1 MATQLK
7 PIKCPQ
13 CGSEKHD
20 DLGEKLFRC
29 RSCGTEFF
37 LDDDD
42 ITIHIK
48 HHFDVPRTSPFG
60 NLRTDTSKKI
70 AVIIATVTITL
81 FFLLFEFVLWDHPS
95 LPKIK
100 AAPIEVHDNV
110 EFSSLFVR
118 KKKAVLFYIVDR
130 NCVNGGDEETRKA
143 KEGVFYGFKDCD
155 TGEVLTEYRLAS
167 RDESEMR
174 QLFTSSYLGFLRL
187 SASPRCFIVF
197 DGAKLY
203 ELKIDEM
210 QLDDITP
217 TLIEEKKPLST
228 GIANIKVLSRSYGEG
243 LIITNN
249 LSEKYYYFPQ
259 SNRLYSDEAF
269 DYAQN
274 LNMHELQGQKI
285 EKVMFML
292 ERKENDGRQM
302 QQGNLRLW
310 RVPVTY
316 YPGDPNEIYD
326 FWVFD
331 GFYKTQHGNRIHD
344 AQPIGKWFIG
354 FDAAIMYQNQ
364 HFLLLKYNPIVG
376 ENANVVFQLR
386 SNVGEVLWTQ
396 AIPHCRLDEQVVYDG
411 SALWLCQSQWEKD
424 NYDDT
429 RFVRLDIHNGSVT
442 MRDGLHTC
450 YTLNEKK
457 E

>member
-100 AAPIEVHDNV
+100 AATIEVHDNV

-143 KEGVFYGFKDCD
+143 KEGVFYGFKAYD
-155 TGEVLTEYRLAS
+155 TGEVLSEYRLAS
-167 RDESEMR
+167 RDES
-174 QLFTSSYLGFLRL
+174 
-187 SASPRCFIVF
+187 
-197 DGAKLY
+197 
-203 ELKIDEM
+203 
-210 QLDDITP
+210 
-217 TLIEEKKPLST
+217 
-228 GIANIKVLSRSYGEG
+228 
-243 LIITNN
+243 
-249 LSEKYYYFPQ
+249 
-259 SNRLYSDEAF
+259 
-269 DYAQN
+269 
-274 LNMHELQGQKI
+274 
-285 EKVMFML
+285 
-292 ERKENDGRQM
+292 
-302 QQGNLRLW
+302 
-310 RVPVTY
+310 
-316 YPGDPNEIYD
+316 
-326 FWVFD
+326 
-331 GFYKTQHGNRIHD
+331 
-344 AQPIGKWFIG
+344 
-354 FDAAIMYQNQ
+354 
-364 HFLLLKYNPIVG
+364 
-376 ENANVVFQLR
+376 
-386 SNVGEVLWTQ
+386 
-396 AIPHCRLDEQVVYDG
+396 
-411 SALWLCQSQWEKD
+411 
-424 NYDDT
+424 
-429 RFVRLDIHNGSVT
+429 
-442 MRDGLHTC
+442 
-450 YTLNEKK
+450 
-457 E
+457 